1 MFATTYYADT
11 DDGITA
17 CLHPHSTFQEALEDF
32 LELVQ
37 MTREYAD
44 TTGID
49 REELKSDPSTDPDN
63 DIAYQSLSDASYRFF
78 DGDCEYFYI
87 TIQSLEPNRLIDLHY

>member
-44 TTGID
+44 TTGVD
-49 REELKSDPSTDPDN
+49 RTELKSDPHNPEDN
-63 DIAYQSLSDASYRFF
+63 DIVFQSLSDASYRFF